1 MLFSLHA
8 DVVRRFYSFH
18 RLDDEPNSLKI
29 IQSSVPFDPI
39 ARSVELWLNLRGL
52 SEGKGIGDARHFV
65 CVCDFLAALLL
76 LLLSK
81 LNLACCAGICASSI
95 IPSSAFLYW
104 V

>member
-29 IQSSVPFDPI
+29 IQPSVPFDPI

-65 CVCDFLAALLL
+65 CVCDFFAE
-76 LLLSK
+76 LSAIVVVSTLTIGRVPVSK
-81 LNLACCAGICASSI
+81 K
-95 IPSSAFLYW
+95 SSALSQRMK
-104 V
+104 